1 MEQILIVE
9 DDSFLNKML
18 DYNLTAD
25 GYGVTS
31 ALNARTAADAIRQRE
46 FDLVLLDINLP
57 DGNGFEL
64 CKLIKPQH
72 PDTIVIFLTAN
83 DQESD
88 QIRGYEVGAVDY
100 ITKPFVIGALQRKI
114 KAMFA
119 MLEHHKPAKDIYDDG
134 RLFLDFSEQTASL
147 NGKPLT
153 LSPMEYKMLNL
164 FRKNPRQVL
173 TRGQLLEKLWDIDER
188 FVDEHT
194 LTTSISRIR
203 SKIESDGG
211 APYIKTVYGMGY
223 QWTGRRGKMKFQ
235 NLSVKRL
242 FGRVA
247 IGLVLSM
254 SGITIALFLVTKQ
267 TAVLLTGGALLLCSL
282 VGIFV
287 LTQAFGKRLS
297 QFTADLCQTLD
308 HMIAGN
314 EAPQRPEDSETQLA
328 RIGHRL
334 ARLYQ
339 IMQENRRRVDEERQE
354 LQTLVSDISH
364 QVKTPVSN
372 LKMATDT
379 LLEKPM
385 TEAERTDF
393 IRGIRSQTDKLDFLF
408 QALVKTSRLETGVIQ
423 LDKKLGRLFDTVAQ
437 AMSGIVYA
445 AEKKEIAV
453 SVDCPEDLTVSHDS
467 KWTSEALFNLLDN
480 AVKYTPA
487 GGKIAVSVVLWEMYV
502 EIKVT
507 DTGKGISESNQAAIF
522 RRFYR
527 EEEVHEQ
534 QGVGIGLYLA
544 REIVTRQG
552 GYIKVVSEPGKGS
565 EFSIMLPT
573 K

>member
-1 MEQILIVE
+1 M
-9 DDSFLNKML
+9 
-18 DYNLTAD
+18 
-25 GYGVTS
+25 TS

-114 KAMFA
+114 KAMFT

-134 RLFLDFSEQTASL
+134 RLF
-147 NGKPLT
+147 G
-153 LSPMEYKMLNL
+153 
-164 FRKNPRQVL
+164 
-173 TRGQLLEKLWDIDER
+173 W
-188 FVDEHT
+188 
-194 LTTSISRIR
+194 
-203 SKIESDGG
+203 
-211 APYIKTVYGMGY
+211 
-223 QWTGRRGKMKFQ
+223 
-235 NLSVKRL
+235 
-242 FGRVA
+242 VA

-267 TAVLLTGGALLLCSL
+267 VAVLLTGGALLLCAL

-423 LDKKLGRLFDTVAQ
+423 LDKKPGRLFDTVAQ

-502 EIKVT
+502 EVKVT

-552 GYIKVVSEPGKGS
+552 GYIKVISELGKGS
-565 EFSIMLPT
+565 GFSIMLPI

>member
-1 MEQILIVE
+1 MKQILIVE

-188 FVDEHT
+188 
-194 LTTSISRIR
+194 
-203 SKIESDGG
+203 
-211 APYIKTVYGMGY
+211 
-223 QWTGRRGKMKFQ
+223 RGKMKFQ

-247 IGLVLSM
+247 MELVLSM

-267 TAVLLTGGALLLCSL
+267 IAVLLTGGTLLLCAL

-423 LDKKLGRLFDTVAQ
+423 LDKKPGRLFDTVAQ

-453 SVDCPEDLTVSHDS
+453 SVDCPEDLTVFHDS

-502 EIKVT
+502 EVKVT

>member
-1 MEQILIVE
+1 
-9 DDSFLNKML
+9 
-18 DYNLTAD
+18 
-25 GYGVTS
+25 
-31 ALNARTAADAIRQRE
+31 
-46 FDLVLLDINLP
+46 
-57 DGNGFEL
+57 
-64 CKLIKPQH
+64 
-72 PDTIVIFLTAN
+72 
-83 DQESD
+83 
-88 QIRGYEVGAVDY
+88 
-100 ITKPFVIGALQRKI
+100 
-114 KAMFA
+114 
-119 MLEHHKPAKDIYDDG
+119 
-134 RLFLDFSEQTASL
+134 
-147 NGKPLT
+147 
-153 LSPMEYKMLNL
+153 
-164 FRKNPRQVL
+164 
-173 TRGQLLEKLWDIDER
+173 
-188 FVDEHT
+188 
-194 LTTSISRIR
+194 
-203 SKIESDGG
+203 
-211 APYIKTVYGMGY
+211 
-223 QWTGRRGKMKFQ
+223 MKFQ

-247 IGLVLSM
+247 IGFALSM

-267 TAVLLTGGALLLCSL
+267 TAVLLTGGALLLCAL

-385 TEAERTDF
+385 AEAERTDF

-423 LDKKLGRLFDTVAQ
+423 LDKKPGRLFDTVAQ

-487 GGKIAVSVVLWEMYV
+487 GGKIAVSVDCPEDLTVSHDSKWTSEALFNLLDNAVKYTPAGGKIAVSVVLWEMYV
-502 EIKVT
+502 EIKVA

-565 EFSIMLPT
+565 EFSIMLPLR
-573 K
+573 